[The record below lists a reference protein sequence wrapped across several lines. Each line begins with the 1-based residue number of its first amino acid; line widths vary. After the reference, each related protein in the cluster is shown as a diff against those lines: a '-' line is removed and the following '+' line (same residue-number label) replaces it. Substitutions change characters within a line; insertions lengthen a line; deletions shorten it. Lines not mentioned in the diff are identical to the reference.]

1 MADTE
6 EVLAMI
12 KDTTTNP
19 EIKKGADKILDVNA
33 DVALRE
39 QIWARDKALYDYWN
53 DMNVA
58 RREGV
63 EQGLEQGR
71 ENRDNELAAMWR
83 QQGKSEEEIAVL
95 LGK

>member
-1 MADTE
+1 MTDTGK
-6 EVLAMI
+6 L
-12 KDTTTNP
+12 
-19 EIKKGADKILDVNA
+19 KINA
-33 DVALRE
+33 DIALRE

-63 EQGLEQGR
+63 EQGR

>member
-19 EIKKGADKILDVNA
+19 EIKKGADKIREINA
-33 DVALRE
+33 DIALRE

-63 EQGLEQGR
+63 EQGR